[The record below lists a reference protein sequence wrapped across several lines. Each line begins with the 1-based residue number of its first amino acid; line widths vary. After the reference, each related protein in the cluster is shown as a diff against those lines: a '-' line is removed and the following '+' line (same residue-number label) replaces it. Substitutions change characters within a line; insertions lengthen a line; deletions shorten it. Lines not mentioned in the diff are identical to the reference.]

1 MLTKI
6 RSLARTTDRQQLRLV
21 TYLSVSQLIGWGTLY
36 YAFSLF
42 VDPLHSTFGWSAS
55 EINTALTIG
64 FVTWASAAPFAGT
77 ALDRFGGSTVMSF
90 GSAMGI
96 ISLLIWAF
104 STSLYML
111 YGAWLLMG
119 IAMASALYKPAFYV
133 LTMAYPDQYKKVITW
148 LTLAGGFASTIFIP
162 VVELAITTIGWHYS
176 LLAMAGCNLLIA
188 LPIHMWKLPNHK
200 NVDQNDT
207 QKQSILDFDLFKENE
222 FKVQTFWGL
231 NLWFI
236 ILNSVTTSITF
247 LLIPL
252 LSEIGTA
259 QGTII
264 FSFSMIGP
272 MQVIGRFAMMCFD
285 ENLHAL
291 KIGTLVTFLAP
302 IGIGFAVVF
311 PQSLIAL
318 MMFAIFFGTAKGIMT
333 IIKGTIVAEQM
344 DFSVYARTNGWLSL
358 FSMLSKAITPTAMA
372 GFWAY
377 TGDPVLTLA
386 FIGLLGIIAPVGI
399 WLVKTDGSA

>member
-1 MLTKI
+1 MLRQI
-6 RSLARTTDRQQLRLV
+6 RSLARTIERQQLRLV
-21 TYLSVSQLIGWGTLY
+21 TYLSISQLISWGTLY
-36 YAFSLF
+36 YAFTLF
-42 VDPLHSTFGWSAS
+42 VDPLHSTFGWSTS

-111 YGAWLLMG
+111 YGAWFLMG

-133 LTMAYPDQYKKVITW
+133 LTMAYPNQYKKVITW

-162 VVELAITTIGWHYS
+162 LIELAITTIGWHYS
-176 LLAMAGCNLLIA
+176 LLAMSGCNLFIA

-200 NVDQNDT
+200 NIDQSDT
-207 QKQSILDFDLFKENE
+207 QKHKILDFDLFKEKE

-259 QGTII
+259 HGIII

-272 MQVIGRFAMMCFD
+272 MQVIGRFSMMWFD

-291 KIGTLVTFLAP
+291 KIGSVVTFLAP
-302 IGIGFAVVF
+302 VGIGFAVLF

-318 MMFAIFFGTAKGIMT
+318 MLFAIFFGTAKGIMT

-344 DFSVYARTNGWLSL
+344 NFSVYARTNGWLSL

-372 GFWAY
+372 GFWAF
-377 TGDPVLTLA
+377 TGDPVLTLT
-386 FIGLLGIIAPVGI
+386 FIGLLGIIAPLGI
-399 WLVKTDGSA
+399 WLVKNDR

>member
-1 MLTKI
+1 MLAKI
-6 RSLARTTDRQQLRLV
+6 RSLARTIDRQQLILV

-42 VDPLHSTFGWSAS
+42 VDPLHSTFGWSTS

-77 ALDRFGGSTVMSF
+77 ALDRLGGSTVMSF
-90 GSAMGI
+90 GSVVGI

-111 YGAWLLMG
+111 YIAWFLMG

-162 VVELAITTIGWHYS
+162 LVELAINTIGWHYS
-176 LLAMAGCNLLIA
+176 LLAMAGGNLFLA
-188 LPIHMWKLPNHK
+188 LPIHIWKLPNHK
-200 NVDQNDT
+200 NVDQNNT
-207 QKQSILDFDLFKENE
+207 QKQKILDFNLFKEKE
-222 FKVQTFWGL
+222 FKVRTFWGL
-231 NLWFI
+231 NIWFI

-252 LSEIGTA
+252 LSEIGTN

-272 MQVIGRFAMMCFD
+272 MQVIGRFVMMWFD

-302 IGIGFAVVF
+302 IGIGFAVLF

-372 GFWAY
+372 GLWAF
-377 TGDPVLTLA
+377 TGDPVITLGC
-386 FIGLLGIIAPVGI
+386 IGLLGIIAPIGI
-399 WLVKTDGSA
+399 WLVKTDTN